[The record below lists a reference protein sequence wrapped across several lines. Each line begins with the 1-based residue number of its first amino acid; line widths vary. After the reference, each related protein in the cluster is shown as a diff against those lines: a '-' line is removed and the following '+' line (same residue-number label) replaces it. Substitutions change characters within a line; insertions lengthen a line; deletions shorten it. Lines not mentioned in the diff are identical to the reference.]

1 MRLPSPFQIFPNF
14 YLFPIIKIFQVF
26 FEHILSSVV
35 QGIHAWT
42 AFSVTAARVFTP
54 VILAPEGAAWITPS
68 SVSLI
73 SLVLRLKNRHKI
85 RKITIKTKKGIQFG
99 DSGGQ
104 FILRTGQNLILGQK
118 FCLWPLFQAK
128 TFGLIISSTFFIF
141 QDIVLRHFSG
151 HNFETFFRPKVS
163 GRLYHMLYLELRLL
177 DNCVLA

>member
-85 RKITIKTKKGIQFG
+85 RKITIKTKKNSIWR
-99 DSGGQ
+99 
-104 FILRTGQNLILGQK
+104 LRGSIHPTHRPKLDLRPKVLSLASFSGQN
-118 FCLWPLFQAK
+118 FWPDY
-128 TFGLIISSTFFIF
+128 FFDIF
-141 QDIVLRHFSG
+141 HFSG
-151 HNFETFFRPKVS
+151 HSFETFFRT
-163 GRLYHMLYLELRLL
+163 
-177 DNCVLA
+177 